1 MLSDTD
7 YDEITGERFAGF
19 TGPYIIPNGNAFD
32 VKVRLTPVT
41 GGEYPVMVKDFTG
54 NTLSR
59 NERLI
64 LNVWVAELQQDS
76 DIIISIT
83 AETAPITDVAEG
95 EAGIWD

>member
-1 MLSDTD
+1 
-7 YDEITGERFAGF
+7 
-19 TGPYIIPNGNAFD
+19 
-32 VKVRLTPVT
+32 
-41 GGEYPVMVKDFTG
+41 MVKDFTG

-59 NERLI
+59 HERLI
-64 LNVWVAELQQDS
+64 LNVGVAELQQDS